1 MKSAN
6 LLYESE
12 NTLLPHLVEACP
24 DAIIGVNSKG
34 IVIIFN
40 PAAALLTRHPV
51 ETALGKMHIAEL
63 YGNLEIA
70 KTVKAAIY
78 SKKFGGQNRLN
89 GYETEI
95 VDSSGRHI
103 PIRLS
108 AALLIENGQ
117 EAGSVGF
124 FHDLTHQKKLEE
136 KLRNL
141 SITDG
146 LTGLYNQRHFYT
158 SLSDEL
164 SRARRHG
171 RNLSVIGFDLDKF
184 KQCNDRFGHL
194 EGDNVLRLIGD
205 ILHTETRKSDMSFRY
220 GGDEFFVLLPETNR
234 EQALNVAGKIRR
246 VFNERWP
253 FDSKTGM
260 AGDFRVTLSM
270 GVIQYTDENETTELI
285 KNVDIL
291 MYSAKKEGG
300 DRVASHV
307 EQ

>member
-1 MKSAN
+1 MKNDN
-6 LLYESE
+6 LLYESQE
-12 NTLLPHLVEACP
+12 TLLSRLIDACP
-24 DAIIGVNSKG
+24 DAIIGINTKG
-34 IVIIFN
+34 IVTIFN
-40 PAAALLTRHPV
+40 PAAALLTKYPV
-51 ETALGKMHIAEL
+51 ETALGKMHIAEF
-63 YGNLEIA
+63 YGNLETA
-70 KTVKAAIY
+70 KAIKAAIY

-108 AALLIENGQ
+108 AALLIENNQ

-205 ILHTETRKSDMSFRY
+205 ILHTETRKSDLSFRY

-234 EQALNVAGKIRR
+234 EQAVNVAEKIRR

-253 FDSKTGM
+253 FDSKVGFTSE
-260 AGDFRVTLSM
+260 FRVTLSM

-285 KNVDIL
+285 KRLDIL
-291 MYSAKKEGG
+291 IYSAKNGGG
-300 DRVASHV
+300 DRIASLV
-307 EQ
+307 EK

>member
-1 MKSAN
+1 VKSAN

-12 NTLLPHLVEACP
+12 DTLLPHLVEACP

-146 LTGLYNQRHFYT
+146 LTGLYNQRHFHS

-164 SRARRHG
+164 LRARRHS

-234 EQALNVAGKIRR
+234 EQALNVAEKIRR

-253 FDSKTGM
+253 FDSKAGM

-270 GVIQYTDENETTELI
+270 GVIQYTDEKETTELI
-285 KNVDIL
+285 KRLDIL
-291 MYSAKKEGG
+291 IYSAKKEGG
-300 DRVASHV
+300 DRIASHV